1 MSQAYLIGVLIRLFS
16 IYLVVSTLRIVTSM
30 FSPALGLAFNGWTIA
45 GLAIPLLAAV
55 FMWFFNLS
63 IARRLFFGGSHERA
77 LDLTGVVHL
86 EQALFSALGLWLVCS
101 SLIDCAYWLILF
113 SEVNS
118 PKWVGFYPIGPE
130 QTASLIASFV
140 QTLLGLFLMFRANG
154 LVRLIQRL
162 RG

>member
-16 IYLVVSTLRIVTSM
+16 IYLVISTLKIATSM

-45 GLAIPLLAAV
+45 GLAIPLLAAL

-63 IARRLFFGGSHERA
+63 LAKRLFFGGLHVRA

-86 EQALFSALGLWLVCS
+86 EQALFSVLGLWLVCS
-101 SLIDCAYWLILF
+101 SLIDCGYWLVLF
-113 SEVNS
+113 NDRNS
-118 PKWVGFYPIGPE
+118 
-130 QTASLIASFV
+130 ADSADFV
-140 QTLLGLFLMFRANG
+140 FAIEEKAAMAAAFIRAVLGLFLMFRANG

>member
-16 IYLVVSTLRIVTSM
+16 VYLVFSTLRIVTSM
-30 FSPALGLAFNGWTIA
+30 FSPTLGLAVNGWTIV
-45 GLAIPLLAAV
+45 GLAIPLLAAM

-63 IARRLFFGGSHERA
+63 IAKRLFFGGSHERT

-86 EQALFSALGLWLVCS
+86 EQALFSAIGLWLVCS
-101 SLIDCAYWLILF
+101 SLIDCGYWLVLF
-113 SEVNS
+113 NHRSAPDSAVF
-118 PKWVGFYPIGPE
+118 VFAIE
-130 QTASLIASFV
+130 QKAAMVATFV
-140 QTLLGLFLMFRANG
+140 QAALGLFLMFRANG

>member
-16 IYLVVSTLRIVTSM
+16 VYLVFSTLRIVTSM
-30 FSPALGLAFNGWTIA
+30 FSPTLGLAVNGWTIV
-45 GLAIPLLAAV
+45 GLAIPLLAAM

-63 IARRLFFGGSHERA
+63 IAKRLFFGGSHERT

-86 EQALFSALGLWLVCS
+86 EQALFSAIGLRLVCS
-101 SLIDCAYWLILF
+101 SLIDCGYWLVLF
-113 SEVNS
+113 NNRSAPDSAVF
-118 PKWVGFYPIGPE
+118 VFAIE
-130 QTASLIASFV
+130 QKAAMVATFV
-140 QTLLGLFLMFRANG
+140 QAALGLFLMFRANG

>member
-16 IYLVVSTLRIVTSM
+16 VYLVFSTLRIVTSM
-30 FSPALGLAFNGWTIA
+30 FSPTLGLAVNGWTIV
-45 GLAIPLLAAV
+45 GLVIPLLAAM

-63 IARRLFFGGSHERA
+63 IAKRLFFGGSHERT

-86 EQALFSALGLWLVCS
+86 EQALFSAIGLWLVCS
-101 SLIDCAYWLILF
+101 SLIDCGYWLVLF
-113 SEVNS
+113 NHRSVPDS
-118 PKWVGFYPIGPE
+118 AVFVFAIE
-130 QTASLIASFV
+130 QKAAMVATFV
-140 QTLLGLFLMFRANG
+140 QAALGLFLMFRANG